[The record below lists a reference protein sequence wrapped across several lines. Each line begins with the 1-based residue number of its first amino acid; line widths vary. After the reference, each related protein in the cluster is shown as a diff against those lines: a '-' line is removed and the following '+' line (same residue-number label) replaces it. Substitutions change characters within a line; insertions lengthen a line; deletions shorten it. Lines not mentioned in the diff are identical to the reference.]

1 MASWRFGFYNPTKII
16 ETMFTAKTI
25 LLAYHGTDGA
35 KRAETLAYQIITRD
49 GGRIV
54 HLLVVPQALW
64 AGMQG
69 DDWLN
74 NASTRDTFGSYLE
87 GVLEKDA
94 AAEVAVV
101 EAHCKQHGLI
111 YTPLLRLGD
120 PTECLVAAANEEKV
134 DLVVLGP
141 PRPKSETGLRSRIDM
156 DKLGRGLQVPYV
168 VASGE

>member
-1 MASWRFGFYNPTKII
+1 ML
-16 ETMFTAKTI
+16 TANTI

-35 KRAETLAYQIITRD
+35 KRAEALAYQIISRE

-54 HLLVVPQALW
+54 HLLVVPEDVW
-64 AGMQG
+64 VGMQG

-74 NASTRDTFGSYLE
+74 NASTRDTYGSYVE

-94 AAEVAVV
+94 AEQVAAV

-111 YTPLLRLGD
+111 YTPILRKGD
-120 PTECLVAAANEEKV
+120 PAECLVAAARDQKV
-134 DLVVLGP
+134 DLVVIGP
-141 PRPKSETGLRSRIDM
+141 PRSKKESGLRSRMDL
-156 DKLGRGLQVPYV
+156 DKLGRGLPVPYV